1 MNHYALHVPLGE
13 ADLVTQVDRWLAGYD
28 VRVQV
33 CSDAYELC
41 GIMARQYEN
50 APDFVLIGTDWLLA
64 DEFQVFQFTHST
76 WPEALII
83 AYGCASDQV
92 PLDVG
97 ARFFSCP
104 SPRALVRLLAESP
117 TTLLDRHRLA
127 VRSPQSGASGL
138 ALLAMAGPGEGAAE
152 RSVQGSPSDCRFSS
166 ESSAQSTAAPGVP
179 SGLPA
184 ARPRSPLTS
193 AERRTLLGESEV

>member
-13 ADLVTQVDRWLAGYD
+13 ADLVKQIDRWLAAYD
-28 VRVQV
+28 LRVQV

-50 APDFVLIGTDWLLA
+50 APDLVLIGTDWLLA
-64 DEFQVFQFTHST
+64 DEFQVFQFVYST

-92 PLDVG
+92 PLEVG
-97 ARFFSCP
+97 ARFFPCP
-104 SPRALVRLLAESP
+104 SPRALIRLLAESP

-127 VRSPQSGASGL
+127 VRSPQAGDSRL
-138 ALLAMAGPGEGAAE
+138 ALLATSGPGEVAAD
-152 RSVQGSPSDCRFSS
+152 RSAQSSPSDCRFSS
-166 ESSAQSTAAPGVP
+166 ESSAQLTAAAGVVSEP
-179 SGLPA
+179 PA
-184 ARPRSPLTS
+184 ARPRSPLTP
-193 AERRTLLGESEV
+193 AERRTLLGESEG